1 MKENKQVAVQI
12 KIDKQIVDQIKK
24 IAKEKGCIFSAY
36 VRSLILEG
44 LAKEQ
49 NNG

>member
-1 MKENKQVAVQI
+1 MKENKQVSVQV

-24 IAKEKGCIFSAY
+24 IAREKGCIFSAY
-36 VRSLILEG
+36 VRKLILEG
-44 LAKEQ
+44 LEKEQ